1 MNGSLIDDLMGQLQ
15 GPSLGPIAQQLG
27 TDADTAGQAIAAAL
41 PMLVGALG
49 RNAQQPGGAGALFE
63 ALQRDHAGS
72 GAMDLG
78 GLLGGLLGGA
88 GAGAG
93 SAGMGG
99 LGGMGG
105 MGGLGGLGDLLGSV
119 LGGGAPASRQLD
131 AGGILGHILG
141 GAQPRAEA
149 GLSQA
154 TGLDMGQAGKLL
166 MMLAPIVMA
175 ALARRVNAGQLDAG
189 GLGDVLGQER
199 AQLQQQGGLGGGL
212 MNAVLD
218 QNGDGQL
225 DLGDLL
231 KLGGSLLGG
240 RR

>member
-78 GLLGGLLGGA
+78 GLLSGLLGGA

-99 LGGMGG
+99 MGG
-105 MGGLGGLGDLLGSV
+105 MGDLLGSV

-131 AGGILGHILG
+131 AGGILGHIFG
-141 GAQPRAEA
+141 GAQPRAES
-149 GLSQA
+149 GLGQA
-154 TGLDMGQAGKLL
+154 TGLNSGQSGQLL
-166 MMLAPIVMA
+166 KILAPIVMA
-175 ALARRVNAGQLDAG
+175 FLAKQVMAKNMDAG
-189 GLGDVLGQER
+189 GLGSMLGQEHSR
-199 AQLQQQGGLGGGL
+199 VQSQGGLGGGL

-218 QNGDGQL
+218 QDGDGKV

-231 KLGGSLLGG
+231 KIGGSLLGG